1 MDNRATSHRRHLVTR
16 SALTQIITL
25 LVLLS
30 HAAMALKAAE
40 AATGARFTAMAVVS
54 GSMEPTFKRGDLLLF
69 ATRSDDSPVRV
80 GDVVLYRK
88 PVPDDDDGPPVVVH
102 RVIEVRERRDGGGA
116 DILTKGDDNSVDD
129 GGSVLYGGAPYLR
142 RDQVIG
148 KAVGYLPGAG
158 WPAIV
163 FEEAGVDRRAV
174 AGVVGLVALVQIVRE
189 AMNA

>member
-1 MDNRATSHRRHLVTR
+1 MDNRATTHRRQLVTR
-16 SALTQIITL
+16 STLTQIITL

-80 GDVVLYRK
+80 GDVVLFRK

-129 GGSVLYGGAPYLR
+129 AAFLYGGAPYLR

-174 AGVVGLVALVQIVRE
+174 AGVVGLVALVQTVRE